1 MVSQGGRHLRRLR
14 PHDPHRAGVPHL
26 TPGEAFRPPY
36 RILNRILPNRP
47 VFVYDIPVREDEIS
61 EAQIRAWVDEAE
73 AGYDV
78 EALRRRGRGRPGRGA
93 EPMQVVAVR
102 LSADEVAALD
112 AIAARER
119 VTRSEVIRRA
129 LAQFAA

>member
-1 MVSQGGRHLRRLR
+1 M
-14 PHDPHRAGVPHL
+14 
-26 TPGEAFRPPY
+26 
-36 RILNRILPNRP
+36 
-47 VFVYDIPVREDEIS
+47 REDQIS
-61 EAQIRAWVDEAE
+61 EAQIQAWADEAE

-78 EALRRRGRGRPGRGA
+78 EALKRRGRGRPRRGA
-93 EPMQVVAVR
+93 QPMQVVAVR

-112 AIAARER
+112 AVAARER

>member
-1 MVSQGGRHLRRLR
+1 
-14 PHDPHRAGVPHL
+14 
-26 TPGEAFRPPY
+26 
-36 RILNRILPNRP
+36 
-47 VFVYDIPVREDEIS
+47 VREDEIS
-61 EAQIRAWVDEAE
+61 EAQIQAWADEAE

-78 EALRRRGRGRPGRGA
+78 EALKRRGRGRPRRGA
-93 EPMQVVAVR
+93 QPMQVVAVR

-112 AIAARER
+112 AVAARER

>member
-1 MVSQGGRHLRRLR
+1 
-14 PHDPHRAGVPHL
+14 
-26 TPGEAFRPPY
+26 
-36 RILNRILPNRP
+36 
-47 VFVYDIPVREDEIS
+47 VREDEIS
-61 EAQIRAWVDEAE
+61 EAQIQAWVDEAE

-78 EALRRRGRGRPGRGA
+78 EALKRRGRGRPGRGA

-129 LAQFAA
+129 LTQFAA

>member
-1 MVSQGGRHLRRLR
+1 M
-14 PHDPHRAGVPHL
+14 
-26 TPGEAFRPPY
+26 
-36 RILNRILPNRP
+36 
-47 VFVYDIPVREDEIS
+47 REDEIS

-129 LAQFAA
+129 LAQFTA

>member
-1 MVSQGGRHLRRLR
+1 M
-14 PHDPHRAGVPHL
+14 
-26 TPGEAFRPPY
+26 
-36 RILNRILPNRP
+36 
-47 VFVYDIPVREDEIS
+47 REDEIS
-61 EAQIRAWVDEAE
+61 EAQIQAWVDEAE

-78 EALRRRGRGRPGRGA
+78 EALKRRGRGRPGRGA
-93 EPMQVVAVR
+93 QPMQVVAVR

>member
-1 MVSQGGRHLRRLR
+1 MSEHLLR
-14 PHDPHRAGVPHL
+14 
-26 TPGEAFRPPY
+26 GES
-36 RILNRILPNRP
+36 
-47 VFVYDIPVREDEIS
+47 VTDE
-61 EAQIRAWVDEAE
+61 QIQAWADEAE

-78 EALRRRGRGRPGRGA
+78 EALKRRGRGRPGRGA
-93 EPMQVVAVR
+93 QPMQVVAVR

-129 LAQFAA
+129 LTQFAA

>member
-1 MVSQGGRHLRRLR
+1 M
-14 PHDPHRAGVPHL
+14 
-26 TPGEAFRPPY
+26 
-36 RILNRILPNRP
+36 
-47 VFVYDIPVREDEIS
+47 REDEIS
-61 EAQIRAWVDEAE
+61 EAQIQAWVDEAE

-78 EALRRRGRGRPGRGA
+78 EALKSRGRGRPGRGA
-93 EPMQVVAVR
+93 QPMQVVAVR

>member
-1 MVSQGGRHLRRLR
+1 M
-14 PHDPHRAGVPHL
+14 
-26 TPGEAFRPPY
+26 
-36 RILNRILPNRP
+36 
-47 VFVYDIPVREDEIS
+47 REDEIS
-61 EAQIRAWVDEAE
+61 EAQIQAWVDEAE

-93 EPMQVVAVR
+93 QPMQVVAVR

>member
-1 MVSQGGRHLRRLR
+1 
-14 PHDPHRAGVPHL
+14 
-26 TPGEAFRPPY
+26 
-36 RILNRILPNRP
+36 
-47 VFVYDIPVREDEIS
+47 VREDEIS
-61 EAQIRAWVDEAE
+61 EAQIQAWVDEAE

-78 EALRRRGRGRPGRGA
+78 EALKRRGRGRRGRGA
-93 EPMQVVAVR
+93 QPMQVVAVR

-129 LAQFAA
+129 LTQFAA